1 MRISEAELGIS
12 PECGELWKVDYYILK
27 REAFMVKYNK
37 EWEHIYFDKHS
48 SHDTCWGIATGHDGE
63 CWNQECLELFID
75 PVGDRQVYYHF
86 AWNPVDSSSYEASN
100 SQELSRLDPLYGKED
115 KSWNCKWEYL
125 NDFDKSK
132 NIWYSVVKIPFAAFE
147 SKPPQAGTIWN
158 ANFAREHHTG
168 HREVEFQI
176 WSPNFES
183 SSFHNREILGELK
196 FK

>member
-1 MRISEAELGIS
+1 MTLVSSQLGGLQLDPVSLETKFKLAYDSNNIYIGFAS
-12 PECGELWKVDYYILK
+12 LIPPDGMKVFSL
-27 REAFMVKYNK
+27 
-37 EWEHIYFDKHS
+37 
-48 SHDTCWGIATGHDGE
+48 GHDGE

-75 PVGDRQVYYHF
+75 SAGDRQVYYHF

-132 NIWYSVVKIPFAAFE
+132 NIWYSVVKIPFAAFAT
-147 SKPPQAGTIWN
+147 KPPQAGTVWN
-158 ANFAREHHTG
+158 ANFAREHHTVS
-168 HREVEFQI
+168 REVEFQI

-183 SSFHNREILGELK
+183 GSFHNREILGELK